1 LLCSVLESISSN
13 VTPPVVT
20 SAFLKPRAASLVAT
34 EKNFRKLTGYKLLWM
49 LKAYLD
55 ESSDGQLVEKR
66 NVG

>member
-1 LLCSVLESISSN
+1 MALRW
-13 VTPPVVT
+13 
-20 SAFLKPRAASLVAT
+20 AAASLVAT

-55 ESSDGQLVEKR
+55 DSSVGQLVEKR